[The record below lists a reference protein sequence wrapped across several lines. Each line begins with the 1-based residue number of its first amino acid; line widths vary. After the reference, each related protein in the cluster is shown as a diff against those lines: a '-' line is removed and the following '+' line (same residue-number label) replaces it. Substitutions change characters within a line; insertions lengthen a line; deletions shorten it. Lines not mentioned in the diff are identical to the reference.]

1 MLKQILLKYKNNIKI
16 TLRIKIKLFN
26 NNLKI
31 KKPPIIKM
39 DHIFLKII
47 SLTKALKKIIVV
59 LILIEMVALA
69 ILMKK
74 VMIF

>member
-1 MLKQILLKYKNNIKI
+1 MLKLILLKYKNNIKI
-16 TLRIKIKLFN
+16 TLRIKIKLCKI
-26 NNLKI
+26 NLKI

-39 DHIFLKII
+39 DHIFLRII

>member
-1 MLKQILLKYKNNIKI
+1 
-16 TLRIKIKLFN
+16 LR
-26 NNLKI
+26 
-31 KKPPIIKM
+31 
-39 DHIFLKII
+39 II